1 MTPVLL
7 SSSNPFQAAAGPIVE
22 LINMAAGPL
31 LMIVAAL
38 GVSYCII
45 LGAKLAKADEPQD
58 REKAEGALKDAIIGF
73 VLIFVLIAAL
83 NLMLPALTSWMNTSA
98 DTDISIDFDGG
109 SN

>member
-31 LMIVAAL
+31 LMIVAGL
-38 GVSYCII
+38 GVIYCII
-45 LGAKLAKADEPQD
+45 LGGKLG
-58 REKAEGALKDAIIGF
+58 KAEGALEREKARGAVKDAIIGF